1 MSARPL
7 IDVSGLP
14 KHRFDTHAPIW
25 WGNLWLLA
33 IETTMFVIAL
43 AAYLYTQQNFQV
55 WPPPNTST
63 VYGLDPV
70 PGLTP
75 GTINIILLVLSCVPM
90 ILTDLAAR
98 RGDRGA
104 VKLWLTVCVAL
115 GVVMMILRWFEY
127 GAVKFTWDSN
137 AYGSSVWMLLVL
149 HTLHLLTSWGEA
161 VLLSSWVWTQPLD
174 MHRRVDITAL
184 AVYWYWVA
192 GIWIPFYLL
201 LYFAPRVI

>member
-1 MSARPL
+1 MSARPT

-33 IETTMFVIAL
+33 IETSMFVIAL

-75 GTINIILLVLSCVPM
+75 GTVNVILLVLSCVPM
-90 ILTDLAAR
+90 IL
-98 RGDRGA
+98 
-104 VKLWLTVCVAL
+104 
-115 GVVMMILRWFEY
+115 
-127 GAVKFTWDSN
+127 
-137 AYGSSVWMLLVL
+137 VL
-149 HTLHLLTSWGEA
+149 HTLHLLTTWGEA

-174 MHRRVDITAL
+174 MHRRVDISVL
-184 AVYWYWVA
+184 AVYWYWVV
-192 GIWIPFYLL
+192 GIWVPFYVV
-201 LYFAPRVI
+201 LYFAPRWI